1 MKALKF
7 QSTITVLTVVGLHCA
22 IYVNL
27 FPCELKKK
35 GRGGR
40 SFVGLGQ
47 KNK

>member
-7 QSTITVLTVVGLHCA
+7 QSTITVLTVVGLHCS

-35 GRGGR
+35 GRGGEALL
-40 SFVGLGQ
+40 V
-47 KNK
+47 